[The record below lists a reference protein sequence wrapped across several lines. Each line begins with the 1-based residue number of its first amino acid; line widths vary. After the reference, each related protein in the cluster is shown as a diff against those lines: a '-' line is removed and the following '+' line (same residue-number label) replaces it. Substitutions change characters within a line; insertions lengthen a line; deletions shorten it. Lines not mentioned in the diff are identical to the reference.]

1 MSVKS
6 SIRFRW
12 MLAPTLLLAFAL
24 SACDQRSERVDR
36 ARTVIDGAIEQALG
50 ETPPPDAMESVAVED
65 RAFAGTVMAEEVFT
79 TAAIPPAR
87 FAVGSII
94 AKPRDVPPLPSPEEA
109 LLMQAPE
116 VADELDIEPQTEGRA
131 FDDNTVLRSP
141 PVATRGVLETGRD
154 SEDGAAT
161 DDARSAAREMER
173 AETVIKGS
181 QSELR
186 SLRQRLER
194 RRLEVQERVGGLP
207 DVSLDEAT
215 LPEARI
221 KLAKRALPS
230 PQTIERQVDARS
242 KMLDVIAEFG
252 LSGQVE
258 LNRTGQMV
266 VQIGD
271 AGADPTQFVEGRVAR
286 QAGPDIATDGELV
299 CPDRP
304 DPALIQEDK
313 ALATQCVLERL
324 AASGE
329 YEYVEKDF
337 IFDHQFVRRP
347 PATPVSTV
355 TKPDDPLWTLQWHFQ
370 NNGSEPGTTPGGA
383 GFLDFWTRQ
392 GTQGSSDVVV
402 AVVDTGLDL
411 SHPDIRDS
419 LNVAPGWDMVS
430 DPSMGNDGDG
440 RDPDPDDPGDLCDPT
455 DPFAEDSFHGTHV
468 AGTIGANLS
477 NNSSGVAGGAWT
489 VTVVPVRALGKCGG
503 RLTDIND
510 AIRWAG
516 GLVPA
521 FDSQGSEIWN
531 ENPADII
538 NLSIGLFEFCPASLQ
553 EAINAV
559 TERGVVVVSAAGN
572 ARVPTEFYAP
582 GGCQNVVTVAAGDAR
597 GVITPYSNYGSEVDV
612 LAPGGDLTRDD
623 NGDGRPDG
631 VLSTKRASGCADPVT
646 GESVDT
652 CNYAFEQGT
661 SMAAPHVS
669 AALALMKSKDPS
681 LFGTEL
687 RDRLLA
693 SLDPRTGTQCAG
705 RCDLYQG
712 FPELPDQPGQCAR
725 PCGGGLL
732 NLANLVFSSE
742 EGSDD

>member
-1 MSVKS
+1 MSVG
-6 SIRFRW
+6 RVWGPVVF
-12 MLAPTLLLAFAL
+12 LAALLVLGG
-24 SACDQRSERVDR
+24 CDQRSERMDR
-36 ARTVIDGAIEQALG
+36 ARTVIDGAIDQASG
-50 ETPPPDAMESVAVED
+50 DTPPEDPMAGVPVEARAFGVASVAAPAREE
-65 RAFAGTVMAEEVFT
+65 AGL
-79 TAAIPPAR
+79 PPAR
-87 FAVGSII
+87 FAIGSII

-116 VADELDIEPQTEGRA
+116 VADELGMEIEAASDPAAAPVAEPA
-131 FDDNTVLRSP
+131 PEPMRSP
-141 PVATRGVLETGRD
+141 PLERPAAPDEAGARTGAGRALPGFPDVADTLED
-154 SEDGAAT
+154 AAIE
-161 DDARSAAREMER
+161 AR
-173 AETVIKGS
+173 
-181 QSELR
+181 QSELKR
-186 SLRQRLER
+186 LRHRLER
-194 RRLEVQERVGGLP
+194 RRVEVQERIGGLP
-207 DVSLDEAT
+207 EGPQDEAS
-215 LPEARI
+215 LPESRI
-221 KLAKRALPS
+221 KLAKRALPR
-230 PQTIERQVDARS
+230 PETKERQVDARS
-242 KMLDVIAEFG
+242 KMLDVMAEFG

-258 LNRTGQMV
+258 LNPTGEMV

-271 AGADPTQFVEGRVAR
+271 DGADPTQGSDR
-286 QAGPDIATDGELV
+286 AGTDGLPQIAIDRELD

-304 DPALIQEDK
+304 DPEQIRADK

-329 YEYVEKDF
+329 FEYVEKDF

-347 PATPVSTV
+347 PATPVPTV
-355 TKPDDPLWTLQWHFQ
+355 VTPNDPLWTLQWNFQ
-370 NNGSEPGTTPGGA
+370 NNGSRAGENPGGA
-383 GFLDFWTRQ
+383 GFQDFWTRQ
-392 GTQGSSDVVV
+392 GTQGSSDIVV

-411 SHPDIRDS
+411 DHPDVRGS
-419 LNVAPGWDMVS
+419 MNVAAGWDMVS
-430 DPSMGNDGDG
+430 DPRMGNDGDG
-440 RDPDPDDPGDLCDPT
+440 RDPDPNDPGDLCDPN

-477 NNSSGVAGGAWT
+477 NNRSGVAGGAWR

-521 FDSQGSEIWN
+521 FDSQGNEVWN
-531 ENPADII
+531 ETPADII

-572 ARVPTEFYAP
+572 ARVPTEFYSP
-582 GGCQNVVTVAAGDAR
+582 GGCRNVLTVAASDAR
-597 GVITPYSNYGSEVDV
+597 GMITPYSNYGTEVDV

-631 VLSTKRASGCADPVT
+631 VLSTKRARGCADPLT
-646 GESVDT
+646 GESVEN
-652 CNYAFEQGT
+652 CSYAFEQGT
-661 SMAAPHVS
+661 SMAAPHVT
-669 AALALMKSKDPS
+669 AALALMMAKDRD

-687 RDRLLA
+687 SDRLLE
-693 SLDPRTGTQCAG
+693 SLEPRTPGQCAG

-712 FPELPDQPGQCAR
+712 FPEIPGQAGQCER

-732 NLANLVFSSE
+732 DLANLDFSGD
-742 EGSDD
+742 EGEDD